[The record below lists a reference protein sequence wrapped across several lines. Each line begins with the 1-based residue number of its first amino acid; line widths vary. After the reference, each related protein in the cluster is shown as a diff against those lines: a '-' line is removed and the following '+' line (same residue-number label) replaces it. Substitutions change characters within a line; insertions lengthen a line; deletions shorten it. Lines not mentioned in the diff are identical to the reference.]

1 MDEVPKK
8 DERRQILGDMPP
20 EDFRRFGYRV
30 IDWIAD
36 YLAHPER
43 YPVLSQVQPGDI
55 LSHLPKSAPDQPE
68 DMEAVLQDFEQQI
81 LPGITHWNHPAFM
94 AYFGIT
100 GSCPGILGEL
110 LASGLNVNAMLW
122 RTSPAATELE
132 QRVMDWL
139 RQWVG
144 LPATFEG
151 VVYDTASISSLV
163 AVAAARESVPGLA
176 VREKGLAGS
185 GDASRLRL
193 YASEQAHSSIEKAAI
208 LAGIGRQGV
217 RKIGTGADFRMDA
230 DALER
235 AIEEDIASG
244 WRPFC
249 VVATVGTTSTTSID
263 PVPRIAALCARHR
276 IWLHVD
282 AAYGG
287 CAAVLPEMRY
297 VLDGC
302 EEADSLVVNP
312 HKWLF
317 TPLDFSAFYSRK
329 LSVVRQAFSLVP
341 EYLKTPED
349 NQVRNFMDY
358 GPQLGRRFRA
368 LKLWM
373 IMRYFGL
380 EGVRSR
386 LREHIRLARLFASW
400 VDDHPDF
407 ERCAPTPFSTICFRA
422 RLEKENASI
431 QSQDALNEKL
441 LEHVNATGRF
451 FLSHTRLN
459 GRLVLRMAIGNLR
472 TTEAHVRGCWELL
485 CEQAALIKRTAG

>member
-1 MDEVPKK
+1 
-8 DERRQILGDMPP
+8 
-20 EDFRRFGYRV
+20 
-30 IDWIAD
+30 
-36 YLAHPER
+36 
-43 YPVLSQVQPGDI
+43 
-55 LSHLPKSAPDQPE
+55 
-68 DMEAVLQDFEQQI
+68 
-81 LPGITHWNHPAFM
+81 
-94 AYFGIT
+94 
-100 GSCPGILGEL
+100 
-110 LASGLNVNAMLW
+110 
-122 RTSPAATELE
+122 
-132 QRVMDWL
+132 
-139 RQWVG
+139 
-144 LPATFEG
+144 
-151 VVYDTASISSLV
+151 
-163 AVAAARESVPGLA
+163 
-176 VREKGLAGS
+176 
-185 GDASRLRL
+185 
-193 YASEQAHSSIEKAAI
+193 
-208 LAGIGRQGV
+208 
-217 RKIGTGADFRMDA
+217 
-230 DALER
+230 
-235 AIEEDIASG
+235 
-244 WRPFC
+244 
-249 VVATVGTTSTTSID
+249 
-263 PVPRIAALCARHR
+263 
-276 IWLHVD
+276 VD